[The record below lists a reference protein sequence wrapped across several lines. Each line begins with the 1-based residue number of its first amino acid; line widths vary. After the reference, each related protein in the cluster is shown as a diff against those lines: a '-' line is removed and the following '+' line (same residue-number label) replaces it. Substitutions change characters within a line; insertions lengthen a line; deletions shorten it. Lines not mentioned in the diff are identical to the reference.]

1 MQKSVSKEN
10 PFPTPRII
18 SVFMDIFLLM
28 LHSHFY
34 VESDSFLHDLNH
46 FCTVMSHLEAGYEL
60 ILINTFFT
68 SYL

>member
-1 MQKSVSKEN
+1 
-10 PFPTPRII
+10 
-18 SVFMDIFLLM
+18 MDIFLLM

-34 VESDSFLHDLNH
+34 VKSDSFLHDLNH